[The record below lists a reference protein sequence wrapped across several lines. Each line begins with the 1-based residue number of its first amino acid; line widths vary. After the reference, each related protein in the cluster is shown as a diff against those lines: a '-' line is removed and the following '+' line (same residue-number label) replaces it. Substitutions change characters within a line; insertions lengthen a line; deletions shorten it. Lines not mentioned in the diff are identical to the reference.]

1 MNQYIPPRGNLVNL
15 ELSLEEKKEIEKRLV
30 KSKSLVV
37 DSRVQ
42 TDLLLLATGV
52 YSPLKG
58 FMGKAD
64 YLHVINDMH
73 LSNGTLWSLPI
84 TLPVDIETANL
95 LIEGEEIGLTDESG
109 KLLGILYLEE
119 KYLYDKVRE
128 AELVYQTTN
137 EKHPGVA
144 RLLSQGEVLL
154 AGEIRLIERPP
165 SPFPSY
171 YCDPVEMR
179 RIIAEK
185 GWKTVVAFQTRNP
198 IHRAHEYIQKCALE
212 LVDGLLI
219 HPLVGNT
226 KADDV
231 PANVRIQTYEAL
243 LQHYYPLERTLLSIF
258 PAYMR
263 YAGPREAVF
272 HAICRK
278 NYGCT
283 HIIIGR
289 DHAGVGNFY
298 GTYDAQKLLLSFP
311 LEELGIIPLCFE
323 HSFYCQACGSMA
335 SSKTCP
341 HSTDQRHILS
351 GTKVREMLR
360 SGQELP
366 AEFTRREVAEILRQA
381 YSNGHSSKERDDV
394 G

>member
-1 MNQYIPPRGNLVNL
+1 VNQFIYRQDNLVNL
-15 ELSLEEKKEIEKRLV
+15 ELSGEEQKEIEKRLA
-30 KSKSLVV
+30 KNKRLAV

-42 TDLLLLATGV
+42 TDLLLLGTGV

-58 FMGKAD
+58 FMVKED
-64 YLHVINDMH
+64 YVRVITDMH
-73 LSNGTLWSLPI
+73 LSNGILWSLPI
-84 TLPVDIETANL
+84 TLPVDKETANL
-95 LIEGEEIGLTDESG
+95 FIEGEEVGLTDESG
-109 KLLGILYLEE
+109 KLLGILYLKE
-119 KYLYDKVRE
+119 KYLYDKVKE
-128 AELVYQTTN
+128 AQLVFQTTD

-154 AGEIRLIERPP
+154 GGEIRLVERPS
-165 SPFPSY
+165 SPFPHY
-171 YCDPVEMR
+171 FFDPVEMR

-219 HPLVGNT
+219 HPLVGHT

-243 LQHYYPLERTLLSIF
+243 LQHYYPLDRTLLGVF

-272 HAICRK
+272 HAICRR

-298 GTYDAQKLLLSFP
+298 GTYDAQKLLLTLSP
-311 LEELGIIPLCFE
+311 EELGIIPLCFE
-323 HSFYCQACGSMA
+323 HSFYCKACESIA

-341 HSTDQRHILS
+341 HSTEQRLILS

-366 AEFTRREVAEILRQA
+366 AEFTRKEVAEILRQA
-381 YSNGHSSKERDDV
+381 YSNPKKFQGE

>member
-1 MNQYIPPRGNLVNL
+1 VNQFIYRQDNLVNL
-15 ELSLEEKKEIEKRLV
+15 ELSREEQKEIEKRLA
-30 KSKSLVV
+30 KNKRLAV

-42 TDLLLLATGV
+42 TDLLLLGTGV

-58 FMGKAD
+58 FMVKED
-64 YLHVINDMH
+64 YVRVITDMH
-73 LSNGTLWSLPI
+73 LSNGILWSLPI

-95 LIEGEEIGLTDESG
+95 FIEGEEVGLTDESG
-109 KLLGILYLEE
+109 KLLGILYLKE
-119 KYLYDKVRE
+119 KYLYDKVKE
-128 AELVYQTTN
+128 AQLVFQTTD

-154 AGEIRLIERPP
+154 GGEIRLVERPS
-165 SPFPSY
+165 SPFPHY
-171 YCDPVEMR
+171 FFDPVEMR

-219 HPLVGNT
+219 HPLVGHT

-243 LQHYYPLERTLLSIF
+243 LQHYYPLDRTLLGVF

-272 HAICRK
+272 HAICRR

-298 GTYDAQKLLLSFP
+298 GTYDAQKLLLTLSP
-311 LEELGIIPLCFE
+311 EELGIIPLCFE
-323 HSFYCQACGSMA
+323 HSFYCKACESIA

-341 HSTDQRHILS
+341 HSTEQRLILS

-366 AEFTRREVAEILRQA
+366 AEFTRKEVAEILRQA
-381 YSNGHSSKERDDV
+381 YSNPKKFQGE

>member
-1 MNQYIPPRGNLVNL
+1 MNQFIPPQGNLVNL
-15 ELSLEEKKEIEKRLV
+15 ELSVEERKEIETRLANRIV
-30 KSKSLVV
+30 A
-37 DSRVQ
+37 DTRVQ

-58 FMGKAD
+58 FMEKED
-64 YLHVINDMH
+64 YTHVINDMH
-73 LSNGTLWSLPI
+73 LSNGILWSLPI
-84 TLPVDIETANL
+84 TLPVNIETANL
-95 LIEGEEIGLTDESG
+95 LNEGDEVGLTDESDR
-109 KLLGILYLEE
+109 LLAVLYLKE
-119 KYLYDKVRE
+119 KYLYDKVKE
-128 AELVYQTTN
+128 AELVYQTTD

-154 AGEIRLIERPP
+154 GGEIRLVERPAT
-165 SPFPSY
+165 PFPNY
-171 YCDPVEMR
+171 YYDPVEMR

-219 HPLVGNT
+219 HPLVGHT

-231 PANVRIQTYEAL
+231 PADIRIQSYEAL
-243 LQHYYPLERTLLSIF
+243 LQHYYPLERTLLGVF

-272 HAICRK
+272 HAICRR

-289 DHAGVGNFY
+289 DHAGVGNYY
-298 GTYDAQKLLLSFP
+298 GTYDAQKLLRSLP
-311 LEELGIIPLCFE
+311 PEELGIIPLCFE
-323 HSFYCQACGSMA
+323 HSFYCKACGSMA

-341 HSTDQRHILS
+341 HSTDQRLILS

-381 YSNGHSSKERDDV
+381 YSNNYRSKEQDDV